1 VRHLTLGVPAQACM
15 AKKSFGIPSTGKQVA
30 VITHFTESPQGAFL
44 GYGVCRETRKERYG

>member
-1 VRHLTLGVPAQACM
+1 MRHLTLGVPAQACM